1 MAQGGLGPRGI
12 EHHSMAIRAQHL
24 LSGACE
30 EAHSATDALGLRH
43 ALGHGDV
50 HGARVAAPDVGVGQ
64 AAGQVDRG
72 APGPAP
78 DVHDGLRGAGQPRAQ
93 ELVEGRV
100 GPHEGPGADAAVQL
114 QDVGDGVLAGE
125 QAPAE
130 AAVGVPDPPQAVVL
144 AAVEA
149 QVHRGLLHDEGLVGG
164 LALALGLVNEAE
176 AGVGQDGA
184 HLLLADQHAG
194 HGGGHDLLVRLLP
207 EPRHAGPRARALG
220 LVHGEGPLDVH
231 LLALEDA
238 VFVHDAVP
246 HERLGD
252 LANAITVQPPA
263 GNKDVVHSLGA
274 LHQPGVSFSSFVCDR
289 RRGVGPGVTHVR
301 H

>member
-1 MAQGGLGPRGI
+1 MQASMVLPTATSHHLLPANRRQPPLTARQPPPCARGVLKGA
-12 EHHSMAIRAQHL
+12 SCRRASGY

-130 AAVGVPDPPQAVVL
+130 ATVGVPDPPQAVVL

-149 QVHRGLLHDEGLVGG
+149 QVHRGLLHDEGLWRGMEWSLWAPSWRQTHDG
-164 LALALGLVNEAE
+164 PDMPLVSGKGTEFR
-176 AGVGQDGA
+176 QDSGPS
-184 HLLLADQHAG
+184 HA
-194 HGGGHDLLVRLLP
+194 
-207 EPRHAGPRARALG
+207 
-220 LVHGEGPLDVH
+220 
-231 LLALEDA
+231 
-238 VFVHDAVP
+238 
-246 HERLGD
+246 
-252 LANAITVQPPA
+252 
-263 GNKDVVHSLGA
+263 SLGNIC
-274 LHQPGVSFSSFVCDR
+274 SCRTRSS
-289 RRGVGPGVTHVR
+289 VGTSRVR
-301 H
+301 CGTQ